1 MDELKLIDNIVDYIR
16 EVKAQLHNNIININY
31 QPLPYIEIKAQI
43 EAYTNLQNYIN
54 FLVNN
59 SQNSTK

>member
-1 MDELKLIDNIVDYIR
+1 MDELKLINNIVDYIR
-16 EVKAQLHNNIININY
+16 ETKAQLHSNIININY
-31 QPLPYIEIKAQI
+31 QPLPYIEAKAQI

>member
-1 MDELKLIDNIVDYIR
+1 MDELKLINNIVDYIR
-16 EVKAQLHNNIININY
+16 EAKAQLHINIVNINY
-31 QPLPYIEIKAQI
+31 QPLPYIEAKAQI
-43 EAYTNLQNYIN
+43 EAYNNLQNYIN

>member
-1 MDELKLIDNIVDYIR
+1 MDELKLIDNIIDYIR
-16 EVKAQLHNNIININY
+16 EVKNQLYNDIININY
-31 QPLPYIEIKAQI
+31 PPLPYIEAKAQI
-43 EAYTNLQNYIN
+43 EAYTKLQNHIN

>member
-1 MDELKLIDNIVDYIR
+1 MDKLKLIDNIVDYIR

-31 QPLPYIEIKAQI
+31 QPLPYIETKAQI
-43 EAYTNLQNYIN
+43 EAYNNLQNYIN

>member
-31 QPLPYIEIKAQI
+31 QPLPYIETKAQI
-43 EAYTNLQNYIN
+43 EAYNNLQNYIN
-54 FLVNN
+54 FLINN

>member
-1 MDELKLIDNIVDYIR
+1 MDELKLINNLVDYIR
-16 EVKAQLHNNIININY
+16 EAKVQLQNNIININY
-31 QPLPYIEIKAQI
+31 QPLPFIEAKAQI

-59 SQNSTK
+59 SQNNTK

>member
-31 QPLPYIEIKAQI
+31 QSLPYIEAKAQI
-43 EAYTNLQNYIN
+43 EAYNNLQNYIN

>member
-1 MDELKLIDNIVDYIR
+1 MDELKIIENILDYIR
-16 EVKAQLHNNIININY
+16 EVKTQLNKNIISINY
-31 QPLPYIEIKAQI
+31 QPLPFIEAKAQI

-59 SQNSTK
+59 SQNNTK